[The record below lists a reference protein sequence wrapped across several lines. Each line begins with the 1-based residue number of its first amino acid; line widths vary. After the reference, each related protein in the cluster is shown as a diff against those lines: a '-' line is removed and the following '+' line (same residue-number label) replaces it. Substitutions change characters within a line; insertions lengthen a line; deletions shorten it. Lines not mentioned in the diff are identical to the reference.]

1 MTSDPRTASQPA
13 FPAPGGADLLGELI
27 TVLADAL
34 GVKAEAIDPE
44 QPFQVLGLDSMLTVE
59 FVAVVNARYGTRV
72 KVTALYDHPTPA
84 AFARHVATRLG
95 VLGPPPA
102 LEPAPG
108 PAPGPA
114 PAAGAE
120 QVDDV
125 LRRELARI
133 LCCEPWDIDADAAFH
148 LLGLDSILGAEFVA
162 VVNRTYGLDE
172 RAVTLYD
179 HPSLNAMAAYV
190 ASRTGSPAA
199 APAPRPVPGPAPY
212 LPAQAGGPRSADLE
226 ALLDAVR
233 DDLLG
238 VDEAAAL
245 LAARAA

>member
-1 MTSDPRTASQPA
+1 MTSDPRTASQPTL
-13 FPAPGGADLLGELI
+13 PAPGGADLLGELI

-44 QPFQVLGLDSMLTVE
+44 QPFQLLGIDSMLTIE
-59 FVAVVNARYGTRV
+59 LVAVVNARYGTRI

-84 AFARHVATRLG
+84 AFARHVATQLG
-95 VLGPPPA
+95 VLGPQ
-102 LEPAPG
+102 PAPV
-108 PAPGPA
+108 PAPVAVPD
-114 PAAGAE
+114 PTPMAAVGSD
-120 QVDDV
+120 QVVDV
-125 LRRELARI
+125 LRKELAQI
-133 LCCEPWDIDADAAFH
+133 LCCDPWDLDADAAFQ
-148 LLGLDSILGAEFVA
+148 LLGIDSILGAEFVA

-190 ASRTGSPAA
+190 ASRTDL
-199 APAPRPVPGPAPY
+199 PAPRTLPGPA
-212 LPAQAGGPRSADLE
+212 LRSRTQTQSGDTGSADLE

-233 DDLLG
+233 DNLLS

-245 LAARAA
+245 LATRAA

>member
-13 FPAPGGADLLGELI
+13 LPAPGGADLLGELI

-44 QPFQVLGLDSMLTVE
+44 QPFQLLGLDSMLTVE
-59 FVAVVNARYGTRV
+59 FVAVVNARYGTHI

-84 AFARHVATRLG
+84 AFARHVAPQLG
-95 VLGPPPA
+95 VLGPQPA
-102 LEPAPG
+102 AAPV
-108 PAPGPA
+108 PA
-114 PAAGAE
+114 PAPLPTVGPD
-120 QVDDV
+120 QVIDV
-125 LRRELARI
+125 LRKELAQI
-133 LCCEPWDIDADAAFH
+133 LCCEPWDIDADAAFN

-162 VVNRTYGLDE
+162 VVNRTYGLHE

-179 HPSLNAMAAYV
+179 HPSLTAMAAYV
-190 ASRTGSPAA
+190 ASRTGRPAA
-199 APAPRPVPGPAPY
+199 RPAPGPA
-212 LPAQAGGPRSADLE
+212 LRSRAQQPDAEGSTNLE

-233 DDLLG
+233 DNLLS

-245 LAARAA
+245 LATRAA

>member
-1 MTSDPRTASQPA
+1 MTSDPRTAAQPA
-13 FPAPGGADLLGELI
+13 LPVPGGGDLLGELI

-44 QPFQVLGLDSMLTVE
+44 QPFHLLGLDSMLTVE
-59 FVAVVNARYGTRV
+59 FVAVVNARYGTRI
-72 KVTALYDHPTPA
+72 KATALYDHPTPA
-84 AFARHVATRLG
+84 AFARHVAPQLG
-95 VLGPPPA
+95 VLGPQ
-102 LEPAPG
+102 PAPG
-108 PAPGPA
+108 PAPA

-120 QVDDV
+120 QVVDV
-125 LRRELARI
+125 LRTELARI

-190 ASRTGSPAA
+190 ASRTGLPAA
-199 APAPRPVPGPAPY
+199 RTLPGPALRSRTQAPSG
-212 LPAQAGGPRSADLE
+212 PAGPTDLE

-233 DDLLG
+233 DNRLS
-238 VDEAAAL
+238 VDEAAAV
-245 LAARAA
+245 LAGRAA

>member
-13 FPAPGGADLLGELI
+13 LPAPGGADLLGELI

-34 GVKAEAIDPE
+34 GVKPEAIDPE
-44 QPFQVLGLDSMLTVE
+44 QPFQLLGLDSMLTVE
-59 FVAVVNARYGTRV
+59 FVAVVNARHGTRI

-84 AFARHVATRLG
+84 AFARHVAAQLG
-95 VLGPPPA
+95 VLGLPPAPAPEPA
-102 LEPAPG
+102 LEPE
-108 PAPGPA
+108 
-114 PAAGAE
+114 PAAGSE
-120 QVDDV
+120 QVVDV
-125 LRRELARI
+125 LRKALAQI
-133 LCCEPWDIDADAAFH
+133 LCCEPWDIDADAAFN

-162 VVNRTYGLDE
+162 VVNRAYNLDE

-190 ASRTGSPAA
+190 ASRTGPPSPTP
-199 APAPRPVPGPAPY
+199 APKTEPGRAPRPAPPTGQTGPV
-212 LPAQAGGPRSADLE
+212 DLE
-226 ALLDAVR
+226 TLLDAVR